1 MFSCRAVQQ
10 RRYRE
15 DGQQL
20 WKVQGWSQQAE
31 QDLFQERPRV
41 LLLQKADLR
50 QLWRGHEVGKGGM
63 PWAKGGESIG
73 AEPTIDEVDQ
83 VNLNYIKNNM

>member
-1 MFSCRAVQQ
+1 MVNNSEKFK
-10 RRYRE
+10 
-15 DGQQL
+15 DDHN
-20 WKVQGWSQQAE
+20 K

-41 LLLQKADLR
+41 SLLQHKDQEQKADLR
-50 QLWRGHEVGKGGM
+50 QLWRGHQVGKGGM

-83 VNLNYIKNNM
+83 VHLNYIKNNM